1 MYRYLVVLASA
12 LLMACSEPSKDISQR
27 DTPISLSLITG
38 VQPGFGLVKVSQ
50 EQGLFEKHNIELH
63 VIDRPS
69 GKLALKSV
77 INQEVDPDFIL
88 VADIAFLANQHRL
101 SNYRIVASVFDSDNQ
116 NALASLA
123 PINDLSALKGKTMC
137 TQHQSALHFYGQ
149 LLVEYSGEKDVTFK
163 YLNISDL
170 VTGLYE
176 GECDFITIREPF
188 ISQIKKAPPKPVY
201 IQQFAGIYLQHEL
214 MLANERV
221 SSKDVARVLTT
232 LIEAEK
238 LFISDEEKV
247 ISTLSKSLS
256 ATPKSMKS
264 LKEDSMWEVSLYRPL
279 VPLLERQM
287 SWLVDLGI
295 EEGRGFV
302 PMLALRT
309 ESLESIAPLKQTVV
323 TNED

>member
-1 MYRYLVVLASA
+1 MYRYLIVLASA
-12 LLMACSEPSKDISQR
+12 LLLACSEPSKDISQR

-50 EQGLFEKHNIELH
+50 EQGLFEKNNIELH

-101 SNYRIVASVFDSDNQ
+101 RNYRIVASVFDSDNQ

-188 ISQIKKAPPKPVY
+188 ISQIKKHLPR
-201 IQQFAGIYLQHEL
+201 QSTFNNS
-214 MLANERV
+214 LA
-221 SSKDVARVLTT
+221 
-232 LIEAEK
+232 
-238 LFISDEEKV
+238 
-247 ISTLSKSLS
+247 STF
-256 ATPKSMKS
+256 SM
-264 LKEDSMWEVSLYRPL
+264 
-279 VPLLERQM
+279 
-287 SWLVDLGI
+287 
-295 EEGRGFV
+295 
-302 PMLALRT
+302 
-309 ESLESIAPLKQTVV
+309 
-323 TNED
+323 N